1 MQFYIFFFFC
11 IRFLFFSFSVTDIF
25 GLSEQLYPDCCSPLR
40 RLCSRRF
47 IFRSSVLI
55 PPPSLR
61 CFFPPLK
68 KKKTHAKWVAVLFR
82 CYVLN
87 SRVCFKKPPFVW
99 LCPAKQALPFK
110 KKKKKSLNWS
120 IVWPSAR
127 RKCSL
132 LYFIRVESLFLLPYK
147 NSFGKVTNIESTA
160 QLRVSGH
167 SVSVETQS

>member
-110 KKKKKSLNWS
+110 KRKKSPWTGALFGRQLEESVHYCILLGWS
-120 IVWPSAR
+120 LYFYSHIKIVSAR
-127 RKCSL
+127 L
-132 LYFIRVESLFLLPYK
+132 LI
-147 NSFGKVTNIESTA
+147 
-160 QLRVSGH
+160 
-167 SVSVETQS
+167 